1 MPLVKPRYKEKREDF
16 IERCMGDKTS
26 VEDFPSRGQRLAVCN
41 SLFNERNKK
50 EEISMEE
57 TKLMAEAIQS
67 LTKVIKVKDSKMPKD
82 EEENKPNESKPYHDD
97 DEKEKPD
104 SRDMFDNE
112 DDARERAKEIG
123 CVGIHSMM
131 DNGKRIFMPCGTH
144 AAYDEARKEHYGK
157 PHDEEKPGKPKDELE
172 EMGMQKKPVK
182 SVCVCQVDGNCQC
195 DSEIKQVVFESE
207 VKVNGEEG
215 IFTGYGSVFGNEDQ
229 GNDIVQKG
237 AFTKSLN
244 ERPASKVKML
254 FQHKTDEPIGVFEEI
269 REDEK
274 GLFVKGRLALKTQK
288 GRETYELLKMGAL
301 DGMSIGFRADPQ
313 KQGYNENKRGVR
325 TLKEVDLMEISLV
338 TFPMNEEAMVESVK
352 GNNKSI
358 REWEDILREVGGLS
372 RTESKIGAK
381 SLYKSLNQR
390 DADETKQE
398 LVTLL
403 HKVAD
408 IIKTNQ

>member
-1 MPLVKPRYKEKREDF
+1 MPLVKPKDKEKREDF
-16 IERCMGDKTS
+16 LERCMGDKTS
-26 VEDFPSRGQRLAVCN
+26 VDDYPSRNQRFAVCN
-41 SLFNERNKK
+41 ALYNRRNKK
-50 EEISMEE
+50 EDNSMDNI
-57 TKLMAEAIQS
+57 KDVAQAINS
-67 LTKVIKVKDSKMPKD
+67 LSKVITNNVKAMDDEDKPKD
-82 EEENKPNESKPYHDD
+82 KKQKDQYSTE
-97 DEKEKPD
+97 DE
-104 SRDMFDNE
+104 
-112 DDARERAKEIG
+112 ARERAKEIG

-131 DNGKRIFMPCGTH
+131 DNGKRIYMPCGSH
-144 AAYDEARKEHYGK
+144 DAYTEAMEKDKGMK
-157 PHDEEKPGKPKDELE
+157 PEEDKPGKKPKDQMGHYDDDE
-172 EMGMQKKPVK
+172 EEDKYHKKPKKKK
-182 SVCVCQVDGNCQC
+182 SVCVCEIDGNCQC

-207 VKVNGEEG
+207 VKANGEEG

-390 DADETKQE
+390 EADETKQE

-403 HKVAD
+403 NKVAD